1 MTDEARVRSV
11 LSEAGVP
18 YCLIGATAM
27 SVWGYA
33 RFTADIDILT
43 MDDRVLVRAFWEPSE
58 LTASIGAIRRG
69 DPSDPLGGLVRFKPA
84 PAVDVIVGRG
94 ALMQEAVESAHPHAE
109 LGPVATALMVALMKI
124 EAGGVKDRWD
134 VAQLLLARM
143 RIEPEVD
150 LVGRVEGRVKTM
162 SEWAQR
168 AWARVK
174 MTLTDIQSES
184 NAARWAAPSEASD
197 DARADDEP
205 ERS

>member
-1 MTDEARVRSV
+1 MTEEARVRSA
-11 LSEAGVP
+11 LSAAGVP

-43 MDDRVLVRAFWEPSE
+43 MDERVLVRAFWEPSG

-69 DPSDPLGGLVRFKPA
+69 DGSDPLGGLVRFNPA

-94 ALMQEAVESAHPHAE
+94 AIMQEAVESAMVHAE
-109 LGPVATALMVALMKI
+109 LGPVATALMIALLKI
-124 EAGGVKDRWD
+124 DAGGVKDRWD

-143 RIEPEVD
+143 RIQPEVD
-150 LVGRVEGRVKTM
+150 LVGRIENRAKAM
-162 SEWAQR
+162 SDWAQR

-174 MTLTDIQSES
+174 MTLADLQTES
-184 NAARWAAPSEASD
+184 RAARWAAPSEATGD
-197 DARADDEP
+197 TTDDEP
-205 ERS
+205 EES